1 MQTLLPDGWPRPPGY
16 SLGIAASGKQ
26 VHVAGL
32 IGWLPDGRFPS
43 DTLAG
48 QVRQALQNT
57 VDVLAEAGAGPEHVV
72 RQTWY
77 ICDRD
82 AYLAEIKEIG
92 AAWKDIMGKSF
103 PAMAVVEIS
112 RLIESKALVEI
123 ETYAILPEDK

>member
-1 MQTLLPDGWPRPPGY
+1 MQTLLPEGWPRPSGY
-16 SLGIAASGKQ
+16 SLGIAAEGRQ

-32 IGWLPDGRFPS
+32 IGWLPDGSFPS
-43 DTLAG
+43 DKLGG

-77 ICDRD
+77 IRDRD
-82 AYLAEIKEIG
+82 AYIAEISDIG
-92 AAWKDIMGKSF
+92 SAWKDIMGKNF
-103 PAMAVVEIS
+103 PAMAVIEIS

-123 ETYAILPEDK
+123 ETYAILPTDK